1 MTKENKVNDHHNEE
15 VIDESTHINH
25 TEESDST
32 MGNKAKKSG
41 EKNKTAKDSKQKY
54 SKEEQAELKID
65 ELEENL
71 AELNDKYL
79 RLFSEFDNYRKRTN
93 KERLDLMNTASAQI
107 IIDLLPVLDDFDRA
121 LVAMES
127 GSASDQSYVEG
138 TKLIFN
144 KLKGILEKRGL
155 ESMKSI
161 GETFDTD
168 FHEALTN
175 IPAPTPDLKGKVVD
189 EIEKGYM
196 LKGKVIRYAK
206 VVVGQ

>member
-1 MTKENKVNDHHNEE
+1 MTADKNAEE
-15 VIDESTHINH
+15 QEQQEVEINATNADDA
-25 TEESDST
+25 TED
-32 MGNKAKKSG
+32 AKKV
-41 EKNKTAKDSKQKY
+41 KNKKKNVSSKKKQPREQLL
-54 SKEEQAELKID
+54 EEKVA

-93 KERLDLMNTASAQI
+93 KERLELLDTAGGEVI
-107 IIDLLPVLDDFDRA
+107 KDLLPVIDDFERA
-121 LVAMES
+121 FKANDAKLEN
-127 GSASDQSYVEG
+127 DQSNLEG
-138 TKLIFN
+138 FLLIYN
-144 KLKGILEKRGL
+144 KLKGIFSRRGL
-155 ESMKSI
+155 ESMKSV

-175 IPAPTPDLKGKVVD
+175 IPAPDNDLKGKVVD

-196 LKGKVIRYAK
+196 LKGRVIRFAK